1 MPTKKNNIFK
11 QRVIMEK
18 LDIIKQVF
26 LLAISKRE
34 EGETM
39 KDTLESLVNTGMFEN
54 GMKEA
59 KQTLIELRE
68 SKHII
73 SDNLSMVGIMVANE
87 AEKEFKR

>member
-1 MPTKKNNIFK
+1 
-11 QRVIMEK
+11 MEE
-18 LDIIKQVF
+18 LDIIKRVF

-39 KDTLESLVNTGMFEN
+39 RDTLESLVNTGMFEN

-59 KQTLIELRE
+59 KETLEELRK
-68 SKHII
+68 SNYIVG
-73 SDNLSMVGIMVANE
+73 DNLSMIGVMVANE

>member
-1 MPTKKNNIFK
+1 MA
-11 QRVIMEK
+11 E

-39 KDTLESLVNTGMFEN
+39 QDILESLVNTGMFED

-59 KQTLIELRE
+59 KQVLEELRG
-68 SKHII
+68 SNHIVG
-73 SDNLSMVGIMVANE
+73 DNLSMIGVMVANE
-87 AEKEFKR
+87 AEKEFKQ